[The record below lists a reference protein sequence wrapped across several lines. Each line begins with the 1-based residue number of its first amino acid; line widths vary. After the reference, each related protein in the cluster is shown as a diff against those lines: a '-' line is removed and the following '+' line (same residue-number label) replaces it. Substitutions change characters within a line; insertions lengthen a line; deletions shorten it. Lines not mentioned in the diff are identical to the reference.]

1 MAIFIDG
8 SNLFL
13 SSRDGNVNVAPE
25 DLKRK
30 LVRGRGLGALEY
42 FGSSRDPPSETEER
56 WIGGFRDAG
65 FHVHIFP
72 LQSRNP
78 FHIIAPRAVER
89 MEIKYRPDANPD
101 DYLQFFEKGVDVA
114 LTTSMLAVALG
125 GGTDVVVLV
134 SGDGD
139 FVPPV
144 REVARRGIEVEV
156 AAFRGSVKRE
166 LVEAATRFVDLEA
179 ALTSS

>member
-1 MAIFIDG
+1 MSRSRTAICMNVLVGTASWLPEENTAAGVERASRPKRVAIFIDG

-72 LQSRNP
+72 LQSR
-78 FHIIAPRAVER
+78 
-89 MEIKYRPDANPD
+89 
-101 DYLQFFEKGVDVA
+101 
-114 LTTSMLAVALG
+114 
-125 GGTDVVVLV
+125 
-134 SGDGD
+134 
-139 FVPPV
+139 
-144 REVARRGIEVEV
+144 
-156 AAFRGSVKRE
+156 
-166 LVEAATRFVDLEA
+166 
-179 ALTSS
+179 